1 MTDERRDIFGILWI
15 KNKVGKW
22 TTYVGGIGRFVGGF
36 IEEPDVD
43 NLTLEQKSV
52 AVAILRDIVDYIKH
66 SSEPSADA
74 RAIVARLDRETLRY
88 LEEMAVE
95 QFGTSH
101 NPFLNFVKFGGRR

>member
-1 MTDERRDIFGILWI
+1 MTDERRDIFGVLWI

-22 TTYVGGIGRFVGGF
+22 TTSVGSIGQFVGGF

-43 NLTLEQKSV
+43 DLTLEQKAV

-95 QFGTSH
+95 QFGTKH
-101 NPFLNFVKFGGRR
+101 NPFLSFVKFGGRR